1 MAHPRDETLV
11 ALDLETTGV
20 DPSRDRVIDVGA
32 VKFRGDEELA
42 RFAMLV
48 NPAIEIPPFV
58 SNLTGITQAD
68 VDFAPEWHQIR
79 EDIDEFVEGCRLVG
93 HNINFDIRF
102 MRANGIDVPGGSY
115 DTFDLARVVLPAGP
129 EFGLERLS
137 DRFGIVHG
145 APHRALSD
153 ALASKDLFLLM
164 LAEIEKMPTQM
175 LSSLSLLASEDVWS
189 VSALARN
196 LLGSRREIFVNPSYG
211 VHGLDEDALVAK
223 LALND
228 VPKFRPGIDSVV
240 GVVDDDFV
248 DRVDAL
254 FGNDGLLAD
263 ALDGFEERDSQ
274 RQMARSVA
282 NCLSARS
289 NVIVEAGTG
298 IGKTLAYLIPSAMF
312 SQETGAQVVVSTNT
326 INLQDQLLN
335 KDFAVVRNVMKQLT
349 GYDLEAAQL
358 KGRSNYLCFKRWLD
372 AVGQQQSVPG
382 NARVLAQCLTW
393 LGGTKTGDSAEI
405 ALSFDTARFKQ
416 YSAEGCPPSRGRAG
430 YPCKGPPCFMLKA
443 RSKMASADVVIVNHS
458 LLILDRINSTGIVSE
473 EAALIIDEAHHLQ
486 ATATEQLGF
495 WIRESVLMG
504 DLDALAD
511 PSGVMQRLANLAARA
526 NPSNHALVTATE
538 LQSSVYDAVRGAR
551 QHGRRFFGALQ
562 QFASEV
568 MRRQGSR
575 EMRILGSTRI
585 DPEWRPIV
593 EHWASFAPMLN
604 RIIQGVNQL
613 LWTVGDDAGEDDAT
627 VINAAALLESVVKCR
642 MGLEGAV
649 EEPDPNY
656 VYWTTVDE
664 RRELD
669 VEVRGAPLDVS
680 EVLNEKLFS
689 LERPTVLT
697 GATLSSQGD
706 FDRFASEIGIGE
718 CNELSLSSPFDFAR
732 AALIV
737 VPEDIPAPNEP
748 GYADAVERMLKAV
761 CDNTDGRS
769 LALFTANSA
778 LNRAHTALYQHLSGS
793 DTTLL
798 AQGRDGPPARVL
810 RLLNES
816 DRALALGSMAM
827 WEGIDLE
834 DASIKTLVMTRLP
847 FPVPTDPIHASR
859 SERMDNPF
867 LDYMVPQAVLK
878 FRQGFGRLIRGH
890 SDRGVFV
897 VLDRRVLTMRYATQ
911 FQSALPT
918 CTVRRVTLATLGN
931 YVGRWHNYVDV

>member
-11 ALDLETTGV
+11 ALDLETTGI

-32 VKFRGDEELA
+32 VKYRGDEELA

-48 NPAIEIPPFV
+48 NPVIEIPQFV

-68 VDFAPEWHQIR
+68 VDFAPEWHQIAA
-79 EDIDEFVEGCRLVG
+79 DIDEFIGGCRLVG
-93 HNINFDIRF
+93 HNVNFDIRF
-102 MRANGIDVPGGSY
+102 LRANGIDIPGGNY

-137 DRFGIVHG
+137 DRFEIGHD

-153 ALASKDLFLLM
+153 ALASKDLFLLL

-175 LSSLSLLASEDVWS
+175 LSTLARLASEEVWS
-189 VSALARN
+189 VATMARSI
-196 LLGSRREIFVNPSYG
+196 LESRQEIFIGGDYG
-211 VHGLDEDALVAK
+211 QHGFDQDSLIEK

-228 VPKFRPGIDSVV
+228 VPRFRSEIDPT
-240 GVVDDDFV
+240 GGGFTDDFV
-248 DRVDAL
+248 ERVDAL
-254 FGNDGLLAD
+254 FATDGLLAS
-263 ALDGFEERDSQ
+263 ALPGFEERESQ
-274 RQMARSVA
+274 RHMARAVA
-282 NCLSARS
+282 KSLYEGT

-298 IGKTLAYLIPSAMF
+298 IGKTLAYLIPSAMY

-326 INLQDQLLN
+326 INLQEQLLH
-335 KDFAVVRNVMKQLT
+335 KDFAVVRDVFRYLT
-349 GYDLEAAQL
+349 GHELEATQL
-358 KGRSNYLCFKRWLD
+358 KGRSNYLCYKRWLD

-382 NARVLAQCLTW
+382 DARVLAQCLTW
-393 LGGTKTGDSAEI
+393 LGTTDTGDSAEL
-405 ALSFDTARFKQ
+405 ALSFDTDRFRQ
-416 YSAEGCPPSRGRAG
+416 YSAEGCPPSRGRPS

-443 RSKMASADVVIVNHS
+443 RSRASGADVVIVNHS
-458 LLILDRINSTGIVSE
+458 LLLLDRINSTGIVSE
-473 EAALIIDEAHHLQ
+473 QAALIIDEAHHLQ
-486 ATATEQLGF
+486 ATATDQLGF
-495 WIRESVLMG
+495 WIRESVLMA
-504 DLDALAD
+504 DLDSIAD
-511 PSGVMQRLANLAARA
+511 PSGVMQRLANLAARS
-526 NPSNHALVTATE
+526 NPDGDALTPASEWQTM
-538 LQSSVYDAVRGAR
+538 VYDAVRGAR
-551 QHGRRFFGALQ
+551 QHGRRFFTALQ
-562 QFASEV
+562 QFTSAAT
-568 MRRQGSR
+568 RRQGSR

-585 DPEWRPIV
+585 DPDWRPIV
-593 EHWASFAPMLN
+593 EHWAGLAPELN
-604 RIIQGVNQL
+604 RIIQGINKMLSAVEE
-613 LWTVGDDAGEDDAT
+613 DAGPDDAT
-627 VINAAALLESVVKCR
+627 VINASALLESIVKCR
-642 MGLEGAV
+642 LGLEGAV
-649 EEPDPNY
+649 EAPDPNY
-656 VYWTTVDE
+656 VYWSLVDE
-664 RRELD
+664 RRNLD

-706 FDRFASEIGIGE
+706 FDRFASDIGIGE
-718 CNELSLSSPFDFAR
+718 CEELSLSSPFDFER

-761 CDNTDGRS
+761 CDNTDGRM

-778 LNRAHTALYQHLSGS
+778 LNKAHTALYQHLSGS
-793 DTTLL
+793 ETTLL

-867 LDYMVPQAVLK
+867 NDYMVPQAVMK
-878 FRQGFGRLIRGH
+878 FRQGFGRLIRSH

-897 VLDRRVLTMRYATQ
+897 ILDRRILTMRYAIQ
-911 FQSALPT
+911 FQRSIPT
-918 CTVRRVTLATLGN
+918 CTVQRVTLSTLGDF
-931 YVGRWHNYVDV
+931 VGRWHNYIDV

>member
-1 MAHPRDETLV
+1 MADPRDETLV

-79 EDIDEFVEGCRLVG
+79 DDIDEFVGGCRLVG
-93 HNINFDIRF
+93 HNVNFDIRF
-102 MRANGIDVPGGSY
+102 MRANGIDIPGGSY

-137 DRFGIVHG
+137 ARFGIVHD

-164 LAEIEKMPTQM
+164 LAEIEKMPSQM
-175 LSSLSLLASEDVWS
+175 LSSLSRLASGDLWT
-189 VSALARN
+189 VSTMARN
-196 LLGSRREIFVNPSYG
+196 VLGSRLDVFVDPNFG
-211 VHGLDEDALVAK
+211 MHGLDEDALIEK
-223 LALND
+223 LTTID
-228 VPKFRPGIDSVV
+228 VPRFRTEVDPTSGVV
-240 GVVDDDFV
+240 GDDFV
-248 DRVDAL
+248 ERVDAL
-254 FGNDGLLAD
+254 FSSDGLLASS
-263 ALDGFEERDSQ
+263 LPGFEERESQ

-282 NCLSARS
+282 RS
-289 NVIVEAGTG
+289 LNEGTNTIVEAGTG
-298 IGKTLAYLIPSAMF
+298 IGKTLAYLIPSAMY

-326 INLQDQLLN
+326 INLQEQLLH
-335 KDFAVVRNVMKQLT
+335 KDFAVVRSVLMQLT
-349 GYDLEAAQL
+349 GHELQAAQL
-358 KGRSNYLCFKRWLD
+358 KGRSNYLCYKRWLD
-372 AVGQQQSVPG
+372 AMGQQQSVPG
-382 NARVLAQCLTW
+382 DARVLAQCLTW
-393 LGGTKTGDSAEI
+393 LGSTETGDSAEL
-405 ALSFDTARFKQ
+405 ALSFDTARFRQ
-416 YSAEGCPPSRGRAG
+416 FSADGCPPSRGRPG

-443 RSKMASADVVIVNHS
+443 RSNASTADVMIVNHS

-473 EAALIIDEAHHLQ
+473 DAALIIDEAHHLQ
-486 ATATEQLGF
+486 ATATDQLGF
-495 WIRESVLMG
+495 WIRESVLMA
-504 DLDALAD
+504 DLDSLAD
-511 PSGVMQRLANLAARA
+511 PTGILQRLANLAARL
-526 NPSNHALVTATE
+526 NPSEGGSDPVSE
-538 LQSSVYDAVRGAR
+538 LQGQVYDAVRGAR
-551 QHGRRFFGALQ
+551 RHGRRFFAELQ
-562 QFASEV
+562 QYTSEV
-568 MRRQGSR
+568 TRRQSSR
-575 EMRILGSTRI
+575 EMRILGRTRI
-585 DPEWRPIV
+585 DAQWRPVV
-593 EHWASFAPMLN
+593 EQWAEFAPELN
-604 RIIQGVNQL
+604 RIIQAVNKML
-613 LWTVGDDAGEDDAT
+613 TAVGEDAGEDDAT
-627 VINAAALLESVVKCR
+627 VINAAALLESVVNCR

-697 GATLSSQGD
+697 GATLSLQGD
-706 FDRFASEIGIGE
+706 FDRFASDVGIGE
-718 CNELSLSSPFDFAR
+718 RDELSLASPFDFRR

-778 LNRAHTALYQHLSGS
+778 LNRAHTALYQYLSGS
-793 DTTLL
+793 DMTLL

-878 FRQGFGRLIRGH
+878 FRQGFGRLIRSH

-897 VLDRRVLTMRYATQ
+897 ILDRRILTMRYGTQ
-911 FQSALPT
+911 FQNAIPR
-918 CTVRRVTLATLGN
+918 CTVQRATLATLGD
-931 YVGRWHNYVDV
+931 YVGRWHNHLGA